1 MKTKL
6 NNWKLLQYFS
16 YFLGFI
22 SFLIACSL
30 PPYRII
36 AIFTIIFAV
45 ILYIAY
51 RFITLPPW
59 TIIEIH
65 RIVNIKR
72 TNGSLA
78 IATKN
83 TIIRANHQGLT
94 EFLHRNIRADGPI
107 RNFKFDSN
115 VIPESD
121 REWRAGEYIA
131 HERFT
136 ATKRFEKRR
145 SSLTYELIDSF
156 PSTTESTGYLP
167 DYFTRKCIVDIHLPA
182 RRPARSPRAYIG
194 LGAEHKN
201 LHSPELSPDGRTI
214 SWEEK
219 NLKPGKSYTVE
230 WDW

>member
-1 MKTKL
+1 M
-6 NNWKLLQYFS
+6 QYIS
-16 YFLGFI
+16 YFLAFI
-22 SFLIACSL
+22 SFLIVCSL

-36 AIFTIIFAV
+36 AILAIIVAV
-45 ILYIAY
+45 ILYIVY
-51 RFITLPPW
+51 RLITLPPW
-59 TIIEIH
+59 TVIEIH

-72 TNGSLA
+72 ANGSRA

-83 TIIRANHQGLT
+83 TIIRANHEGLT

-107 RNFKFDSN
+107 GNFKLDSN
-115 VIPESD
+115 VVPESD
-121 REWRAGEYIA
+121 IKWRAGECIV

-136 ATKRFEKRR
+136 AMKRFEKRR

-167 DYFTRKCIVDIHLPA
+167 DYFTRECIVDIHLPA
-182 RRPARSPRAYIG
+182 RRTARNPRAYIG

-201 LHSPELSPDGRTI
+201 LRSPELSPDGRTI
-214 SWEEK
+214 SWEGK
-219 NLKPGKSYTVE
+219 NLKPGKSYTIE

>member
-1 MKTKL
+1 M
-6 NNWKLLQYFS
+6 QYFS

-36 AIFTIIFAV
+36 AILAIIFAI
-45 ILYIAY
+45 ILYFVY
-51 RFITLPPW
+51 RLITVPPW

-65 RIVNIKR
+65 RIINIKR
-72 TNGSLA
+72 TSGSLA
-78 IATKN
+78 ISTKN

-94 EFLHRNIRADGPI
+94 EFLHRNIRADGSI
-107 RNFKFDSN
+107 QNFKFDSN
-115 VIPESD
+115 AVPDSD
-121 REWRAGEYIA
+121 IEWRAGEYVI
-131 HERFT
+131 HERFE
-136 ATKRFEKRR
+136 ATKRREKRR
-145 SSLTYELIDSF
+145 SSLTYELINSF
-156 PSTTESTGYLP
+156 PNKIESTGYLP
-167 DYFTRKCIVDIHLPA
+167 DYSTHKCKIEIHLPA

-201 LHSPELSPDGRTI
+201 LHSPELSSDGRTI